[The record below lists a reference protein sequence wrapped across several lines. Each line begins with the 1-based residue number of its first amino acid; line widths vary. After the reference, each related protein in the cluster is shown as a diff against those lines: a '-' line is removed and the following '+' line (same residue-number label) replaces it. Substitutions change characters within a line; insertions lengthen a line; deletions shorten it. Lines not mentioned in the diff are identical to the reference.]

1 MADDLARNMAKPQ
14 ALQDTV
20 GMRAHDM
27 QQVSSSIRTLS
38 AWSMAQ
44 IYSLPMLS
52 SAARDS
58 VGESPSPAGV
68 RALVIRVMGYIFSY
82 AIVWGRVDPIEPARH
97 GYSCA
102 SAWGAPFSDVTVNL
116 ATDQV
121 ANQDVL
127 RLE

>member
-1 MADDLARNMAKPQ
+1 MADDLDRSMGRPR

-20 GMRAHDM
+20 GMRAQDM
-27 QQVSSSIRTLS
+27 QQVRSSIRTLS
-38 AWSMAQ
+38 DWTMAQ

-82 AIVWGRVDPIEPARH
+82 AIVWGRVDADRAR
-97 GYSCA
+97 A
-102 SAWGAPFSDVTVNL
+102 ARV
-116 ATDQV
+116 Q
-121 ANQDVL
+121 L
-127 RLE
+127 RVSVGRTIFRRHR

>member
-1 MADDLARNMAKPQ
+1 MADDLDRSMGRPR

-20 GMRAHDM
+20 GMRAQDM
-27 QQVSSSIRTLS
+27 QQVRSSIRTLS
-38 AWSMAQ
+38 DWTMAQ
-44 IYSLPMLS
+44 IYSLCRRCRLQRP
-52 SAARDS
+52 AAS
-58 VGESPSPAGV
+58 GNLHHLLA

-82 AIVWGRVDPIEPARH
+82 AIVWGRLDPIEPARH

-102 SAWGAPFSDVTVNL
+102 SAWGAPFSDVTVNP